1 MSVTPT
7 LITKDIAKYIVKNFS
22 AEDDFLRN
30 LREESVQEGFPE
42 ICISG
47 EQGAFLQFF
56 LTSINAK
63 HVLEVGGL
71 AGYSAI
77 MMARAMPDDGKLITV
92 ELEKKYCDFINQK
105 AKEAKLDH
113 IIEAVWDDGKDFLAD
128 MEPEYEFDFVF
139 VDADK
144 PSYQI
149 YLDLAT
155 PMIRKGGVFAADNAL
170 AFGDIAIPNPQREPH
185 NVKAIVEFNE
195 YFRNHK
201 QYKTCLVPVGDGMI
215 MGTKL
220 Y

>member
-1 MSVTPT
+1 MSVAPT
-7 LITKDIAKYIVKNFS
+7 LITVDIARYIVKNFS
-22 AEDDFLRN
+22 AEDDFLKN
-30 LREESVQEGFPE
+30 LREESVKEGFPE
-42 ICISG
+42 ICISP
-47 EQGAFLQFF
+47 EQGQFMQFF

-63 HVLEVGGL
+63 NVLEIGGL

-77 MMARAMPDDGKLITV
+77 MMARVMPEDGKLITV
-92 ELEKKYCDFINQK
+92 EMEKDYCDFINRK

-113 IIEAVWDDGKDFLAD
+113 ILTAVCDDGKDFLTD
-128 MEPEYEFDFVF
+128 TEFDFEFDFVF

-144 PSYQI
+144 PSYKI
-149 YLDLAT
+149 YLDLAS
-155 PMIRKGGVFAADNAL
+155 PLIRKGGIFAADNAL
-170 AFGDIAIPNPQREPH
+170 AFGDIALENPTREPH

-201 QYKTCLVPVGDGMI
+201 QYKTCLVPVGDGMV

>member
-7 LITKDIAKYIVKNFS
+7 LITEDIAKYIVNNFS
-22 AEDDFLRN
+22 AEDEFLKN
-30 LREESVQEGFPE
+30 LREESLREGFPE
-42 ICISG
+42 ICISP
-47 EQGAFLQFF
+47 EQGLFLQFF

-63 HVLEVGGL
+63 YVLEVGGL

-92 ELEKKYCDFINQK
+92 ELNQDYVDFINRK

-113 IIEAVWDDGKDFLAD
+113 IIEAVCDDGKDFLAD
-128 MEPEYEFDFVF
+128 YEADFEFDFVF

-144 PSYQI
+144 PSYSI

-155 PMIRKGGVFAADNAL
+155 PKLRKGGVFAADNAL
-170 AFGDIAIPNPQREPH
+170 AFGDIAVPNPQREPH

-195 YFRNHK
+195 YFNHHE
-201 QYKTCLVPVGDGMI
+201 QYKTCLVSVGDGMV